1 MPFSRLLVIA
11 LLSFSFSL
19 SAQRVNFH
27 TDMSLEDAIAL
38 AEKEDKNLFIE
49 TYASYCPPCKK
60 LEKEFRKPD
69 VANYFNEHFI
79 NVRINMERPSRAEAY
94 QNAYQVV
101 FLPTLVFATKHGD
114 QIIKADY
121 LVSSNE
127 LLSFGKFI
135 QDKTKPS
142 PAPPPAPKPAIVAT
156 EKAPAPAK
164 EVAASPAPPKRITNT
179 ATQPAAKTT
188 IEDIDDADGKIL
200 FVMGQDSEGLPPEI
214 LKEEAYFRMTMMDGS
229 HHLAAEKYLNTQEDW
244 ATEQNV
250 KFIHDF
256 IHDARSEEFTF
267 LMDNL
272 SLFKTHLGDTAVE
285 ETVGILVQKELERA
299 YPQPDMERSIR
310 LFNYLGHEHP
320 DMSAANYQMDLLYN
334 ADKNDE
340 YLELGAAY
348 ITDARMTDPV
358 QLYRFSSIM
367 SEKDQSKSTLK
378 SCYELATKAM
388 ELDIDNPLYHYN
400 LAQISYLQKKKRVA
414 LKNAHQALALSK
426 GTETDKAHIRNLIE
440 SIESL

>member
-1 MPFSRLLVIA
+1 MPFSRLLVFV
-11 LLSFSFSL
+11 LLSLSISL

-49 TYASYCPPCKK
+49 TFASYCPPCKK

-79 NVRINMERPSRAEAY
+79 NVRINMERPSRAKAY

-101 FLPTLVFATKHGD
+101 FLPTLVFATKHGH

-121 LVSSNE
+121 LVGSSE

-142 PAPPPAPKPAIVAT
+142 SAPPPTPKPAIAAT
-156 EKAPAPAK
+156 EKATTPAR
-164 EVAASPAPPKRITNT
+164 EVAASPAPARRITNT

-188 IEDIDDADGKIL
+188 IEDIDDTDGKIL
-200 FVMGQDSEGLPPEI
+200 FVMGQDAEGLPPEI
-214 LKEEAYFRMTMMDGS
+214 LKEEAYFRMTLMDGS
-229 HHLAAEKYLNTQEDW
+229 HHLAADKYLNTQEDW

-272 SLFKTHLGDTAVE
+272 SLFKTHLGDTTID
-285 ETVGILVQKELERA
+285 ETIDILVQKELERA
-299 YPQPDMERSIR
+299 YPPPDLERSIT
-310 LFNYLGHEHP
+310 LYTYLAVSYTH
-320 DMSAANYQMDLLYN
+320 L
-334 ADKNDE
+334 
-340 YLELGAAY
+340 
-348 ITDARMTDPV
+348 
-358 QLYRFSSIM
+358 
-367 SEKDQSKSTLK
+367 TLPTTP
-378 SCYELATKAM
+378 Y
-388 ELDIDNPLYHYN
+388 
-400 LAQISYLQKKKRVA
+400 V
-414 LKNAHQALALSK
+414 
-426 GTETDKAHIRNLIE
+426 
-440 SIESL
+440 